1 MKQDNQQQQN
11 QALFIPQWLRTQA
24 PDVKIQSNQRFVAQP
39 QSLQG
44 KDSSLHY
51 TWHTLLLFIGSQTIQ
66 NQPQFQ
72 SNLSSTFSKANLTL
86 FPFSRSKSTN
96 VCWNSSTER
105 NAFRRFVYSFYNR
118 SLNFTDHIG
127 FQSQNTREQDQ
138 TWQNKNPTQQTQSN
152 QIFAFKPTQ
161 RSGKMLY

>member
-1 MKQDNQQQQN
+1 MWKHKVINGLLHN
-11 QALFIPQWLRTQA
+11 HNHGK
-24 PDVKIQSNQRFVAQP
+24 VKILLFTPR
-39 QSLQG
+39 
-44 KDSSLHY
+44 HI
-51 TWHTLLLFIGSQTIQ
+51 LLLFIGSQTIQ

-86 FPFSRSKSTN
+86 FSVSRSKSTN

-118 SLNFTDHIG
+118 SLNFTDHVG

-138 TWQNKNPTQQTQSN
+138 TCQNKHPTQQTQSKFIIDQPIKSQSN

-161 RSGKMLY
+161 RSGKMLC